1 MTDFLRQ
8 VLAVCGK
15 EARLLARD
23 RAGMLVL
30 FVMPLLLALV
40 ATVVQDRA
48 MQLLAAP
55 QLDLLLLDEDG
66 GEAGRTLEEGLRSA
80 GIFTVSR
87 TLDGVPVTEEAGRRA
102 VALGRYQ
109 AMLRL
114 PAGVTE
120 RTRSRAERLAARLMS
135 PALRTAP
142 PSLDDLPR
150 PPRPVLRVDPVLPD
164 AYRKLLRN
172 VVGGVLQGYETR
184 LLVEATAREI
194 ARQAA
199 AAIGPPLPEPV
210 RQAMETIPAAA
221 LAMSPLADP
230 EERVATDQPWLTM
243 PSAAQQNIPA
253 WTIFAMYLIVIP
265 LAGSMIRER
274 RDQTSLRIRMAPR
287 GTSASL
293 LGKALIYLGVCGTQF
308 GVIFAAGALV
318 LPLAGIAGFSPGDQW
333 PEALAVGFAT
343 ALSAVAFGLLVGA
356 RAGSPEQAALFGAT
370 TVVIL
375 AAIGGVMLPLF
386 VMPEPLK
393 ALAAWSPLGWS
404 QRAFLDL
411 FLRRVEFGAVMPWI
425 GRLLAFSAAGTG
437 LALTWSR
444 RRA

>member
-1 MTDFLRQ
+1 VTDFLHL

-15 EARLLARD
+15 EARLLMRD
-23 RAGMLVL
+23 RAGLLVL
-30 FVMPLLLALV
+30 FAMPLLLALV

-55 QLDLLLLDEDG
+55 RLDLLLLDEDG

-87 TLDGVPVTEEAGRRA
+87 TLDGAPVTEATGGRA

-114 PAGVTE
+114 PPGVTE
-120 RTRSRAERLAARLMS
+120 RTRGRAERLATRLLS
-135 PALRTAP
+135 PELRTAP
-142 PSLDDLPR
+142 PDLSDLPQ

-184 LLVEATAREI
+184 LLVEATARGI
-194 ARQAA
+194 SRQAA
-199 AAIGPPLPEPV
+199 ASIGAPLPEPV

-230 EERVATDQPWLTM
+230 EERVATDDPWVTM
-243 PSAAQQNIPA
+243 PSASQQNIPA

-287 GTSASL
+287 GSAASL
-293 LGKALIYLGVCGTQF
+293 LGKAWIYLGVCGAQF
-308 GVIFAAGALV
+308 GVIFAAGALL
-318 LPLAGIAGFSPGDQW
+318 LPLLGTAGFSPGEQW
-333 PEALAVGFAT
+333 AGALAVGLAT
-343 ALSAVAFGLLVGA
+343 ALAAVAFGLLVGSW
-356 RAGSPEQAALFGAT
+356 AGSPEQAALFGAT

-411 FLRRVEFGAVMPWI
+411 FLRHVEFPAVLPWI
-425 GRLLAFSAAGTG
+425 ARLLAFSAAGTA
-437 LALTWSR
+437 LALT
-444 RRA
+444 RARQKA